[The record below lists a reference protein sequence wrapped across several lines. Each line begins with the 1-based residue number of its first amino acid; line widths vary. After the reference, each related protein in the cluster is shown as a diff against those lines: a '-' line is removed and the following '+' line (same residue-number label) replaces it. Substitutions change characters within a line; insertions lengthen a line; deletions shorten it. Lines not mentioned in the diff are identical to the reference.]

1 VGIDYAS
8 GWASVTAKSI
18 ELITVDPSR
27 AESKDSAKV
36 ELIDRVGHKL
46 PRIDRFDRLDRFRGL
61 GRAYRPIPSHFKR
74 GIHCIA
80 IAV

>member
-1 VGIDYAS
+1 LTRV
-8 GWASVTAKSI
+8 
-18 ELITVDPSR
+18 EPSR

-61 GRAYRPIPSHFKR
+61 KVLLA
-74 GIHCIA
+74 
-80 IAV
+80 